1 VVLRRWRELPRMS
14 APCRREGGDRR
25 RLLSGRIASG
35 VKTAR
40 LIVLL
45 VFATPVPAA
54 ELDGIGWLTKM
65 ASASRRL
72 NYSGIFVYQYADRVE
87 TSRIAHFVNPA
98 GGEFEKLETLDGPV
112 REVIRTNDQVSCYLP
127 DTKTVIVEPR
137 STRRFPALFPE
148 QLSGVSDNYTVI
160 VAAMDRVAGLDC
172 QVIVLEPKDRL
183 RYGHQ
188 FCAEAAS
195 GLPLRA
201 RTFSEKNRPLESFAF
216 TEVRIGGH
224 FSRDQVRSRYAA
236 KSRTWKVDHSSLV
249 LSDVPADTGWT
260 LTQQPAGFRKL
271 TELKRSIAGRTAMV
285 SHIVYSDG
293 LAAISVFIEPLPK
306 ARPVN
311 SLSHQGAVNIYVR
324 PVADHLVT
332 VLGETPAATVMQ
344 VANSLEF
351 RGGRAR

>member
-1 VVLRRWRELPRMS
+1 M
-14 APCRREGGDRR
+14 
-25 RLLSGRIASG
+25 
-35 VKTAR
+35 KTAR

-45 VFATPVPAA
+45 VFASPVPAA
-54 ELDGIGWLTKM
+54 ELDGTGWLSKM
-65 ASASRRL
+65 ANASRRL
-72 NYSGIFVYQYADRVE
+72 NYSGVFVYQHADRIE
-87 TSRIAHFVNPA
+87 TSRIVHFVNPA

-137 STRRFPALFPE
+137 SARRFPALLPE
-148 QLSGVSDNYTVI
+148 QLSGVSENYEVTV
-160 VAAMDRVAGLDC
+160 AGRDRVAGLEC
-172 QVIVLEPKDRL
+172 QVIVLAPRDRL

-188 FCAEAAS
+188 FCAEAVS

-201 RTFSEKNRPLESFAF
+201 RTFNEKNQPLESFAF
-216 TEVRIGGH
+216 TEVKLGGR

-236 KSRTWKVDHSSLV
+236 KSRTWKVDQSSLV

-260 LTQQPAGFRKL
+260 LTRQPAGFRKL
-271 TELKRSIAGRTAMV
+271 TELKRSIAGRAAMV

-306 ARPVN
+306 TRPVK

-344 VANSLEF
+344 VANSLEL
-351 RGGRAR
+351 RSGHTR